1 MASIECEELRA
12 LRKKLQTP
20 GLTEALVPGFKEA
33 MTTATRRILQEVPHG
48 RSGQLQDATDV
59 DFTGP
64 LSASISTDD
73 ARCPYAK
80 YVYTGTR
87 AHTVHPVRAKALQW
101 FVGGQVRYAYS
112 AVIPAQKPR
121 PYLETGWAKHQGEFI
136 EQMTQEVQEC
146 LDNLGVR

>member
-1 MASIECEELRA
+1 MASIDCKELRA
-12 LRKKLQTP
+12 LRAKLKTP
-20 GLTEALVPGFKEA
+20 GLTEALVPGFREA
-33 MTTATRRILQEVPHG
+33 MTDTTRRILEEVPRG
-48 RSGQLQDATDV
+48 RSGQLHDATDV

-80 YVYTGTR
+80 FIYTGTR
-87 AHTVHPVRAKALQW
+87 AHTVHAVKAKALQW

-121 PYLETGWAKHQGEFI
+121 PYLETGWERHKGEFM
-136 EQMTQEVQEC
+136 ERMTQEAQEC
-146 LDNLGVR
+146 LDTILGV